1 MHSKTYA
8 FRHFGADMG
17 EPLLSVEER
26 GASDNIN
33 TMNTTADSVLQ
44 ADIGKADMGSAD
56 MGNAGREGSGRSE
69 CNECSRVDCMQADG
83 VVPFAPDADAD
94 VCLPLALTC
103 SAAYAAAHAMLRS
116 GLSASGQC
124 LGRCWEGQFRGLQV
138 TGPYLP

>member
-44 ADIGKADMGSAD
+44 ADIGKAAMGDAD
-56 MGNAGREGSGRSE
+56 TGNCEGSGRTQYTE
-69 CNECSRVDCMQADG
+69 RSRVDFMPVDG

-103 SAAYAAAHAMLRS
+103 SAAYAAAHAMLQS

-124 LGRCWEGQFRGLQV
+124 LGRCWEGQFRGMPV